1 MFLLGLLRVGIR
13 VGSYIKD
20 FFLLNWKWLVPLI
33 AIIIAF
39 FVVSNH
45 YYDKGVAEERAS
57 WEKRIKSED
66 IRNREFESKINDAI
80 TKFGTKITKEAETR
94 VTKET
99 FYKNK
104 IETIV
109 KENLVYTQCLVDQE
123 ILDSRNAIRAQGP
136 K

>member
-1 MFLLGLLRVGIR
+1 MFLLGLLR

-45 YYDKGVAEERAS
+45 YYDKGVTEERAS
-57 WEKRIKSED
+57 WEKRIESED
-66 IRNREFESKINDAI
+66 IRNRKFESKINDAI
-80 TKFGTKITKEAETR
+80 TKFGTKVKKEAETR

-99 FYKNK
+99 IYKNK

>member
-1 MFLLGLLRVGIR
+1 MLGIGLKLLGIGKFL
-13 VGSYIKD
+13 KD
-20 FFLLNWKWLVPLI
+20 FFLQNWKWIVPLI
-33 AIIIAF
+33 AIVIAF

-66 IRNREFESKINDAI
+66 IRNREFESKLNDTI
-80 TKFGTKITKEAETR
+80 TKFGIKTIKEAEAR

-104 IETIV
+104 IETII
-109 KENLVYTQCLVDQE
+109 KNNPVYTQCLVDQE
-123 ILDSRNAIRAQGP
+123 VLDSRNAIRAQGP

>member
-1 MFLLGLLRVGIR
+1 MFLLGLLR

-45 YYDKGVAEERAS
+45 YYDKGVVEERAS
-57 WEKRIKSED
+57 WEKRIESED
-66 IRNREFESKINDAI
+66 IRNRKFESKINDAI
-80 TKFGTKITKEAETR
+80 TKFGTKVKKEAETR

-99 FYKNK
+99 IYKNK